1 MAHAKTEYPAPANRW
16 STPFS
21 RDNSSA
27 LRSSM
32 APSARKITIASRP
45 MPTTMPRGTISNG
58 AFFFACGKVRKPG
71 AASSTQS
78 AMTRPAAMV
87 AAAALAPAAIIA
99 VIAAA
104 PTRPPMLYS
113 P

>member
-27 LRSSM
+27 PQSSM

-58 AFFFACGKVRKPG
+58 AFFACGRVRKPG

-78 AMTRPAAMV
+78 AMTRLAAMV
-87 AAAALAPAAIIA
+87 AAAAVAPAAIIA